1 MTDKTKKIRR
11 KLQKVFRSMTYRCY
25 NEDNRVYEYYG
36 GKGVRICDEWMES
49 FDNFYHWAILN
60 GYREGLSID
69 RINVNGNYSPD
80 NCRWVTMKEQTKNRT
95 NTVLVKYNGKKMTL
109 REWSEELNISLST
122 ITKRK
127 HNGYSD
133 KEIIEGKPKRK
144 RVANIYLQ
152 YNGESLTIKEW
163 SKKLNIKEATIRT
176 RLNRG
181 WSTEDSLFGKGGNK
195 NE

>member
-11 KLQKVFRSMTYRCY
+11 KLQKVFRSMMYRCY
-25 NEDNRVYEYYG
+25 NEDNHVYKYYG
-36 GKGVRICDEWMES
+36 GKGIRICDEWTES
-49 FDNFYHWAILN
+49 FDNFYHWTLLN

-69 RINVNGNYSPD
+69 RINVNGNYSPE
-80 NCRWVTMKEQTKNRT
+80 NCRWATMKEQARNRT
-95 NTVLVKYNGKKMTL
+95 NTVLVEYNGKKMTL

-144 RVANIYLQ
+144 RGANIYLQ
-152 YNGESLTIKEW
+152 YNEESLTIKEW
-163 SKKLNIKEATIRT
+163 SKKLDIKESTIRT
-176 RLNRG
+176 RLDRG
-181 WSTEDSLFGKGGNK
+181 WNTEDSLFGKGGNK

>member
-11 KLQKVFRSMTYRCY
+11 KLQKVFRSMMYRCY
-25 NEDNRVYEYYG
+25 NEDNHVYKYYG
-36 GKGVRICDEWMES
+36 GKGIRICDEWTES
-49 FDNFYHWAILN
+49 FDNFYHWALLN

-69 RINVNGNYSPD
+69 RINVNGNYSPE
-80 NCRWVTMKEQTKNRT
+80 NCRWATMKEQARNRT
-95 NTVLVKYNGKKMTL
+95 NTVLVEYNGKKMTL

-144 RVANIYLQ
+144 RGANIYLQ
-152 YNGESLTIKEW
+152 YNEESLTIKEW
-163 SKKLNIKEATIRT
+163 SKKLDIKESTIRT
-176 RLNRG
+176 RLDRG

>member
-1 MTDKTKKIRR
+1 
-11 KLQKVFRSMTYRCY
+11 
-25 NEDNRVYEYYG
+25 
-36 GKGVRICDEWMES
+36 
-49 FDNFYHWAILN
+49 
-60 GYREGLSID
+60 
-69 RINVNGNYSPD
+69 
-80 NCRWVTMKEQTKNRT
+80 MKEQTRNRT